1 MAVGITYSEHI
12 IFVKQQTIVSEIIF
26 SVGWK
31 TISSQ
36 IRTAGNIK
44 DRSSLKVHF
53 CPWEKN
59 SLKKKSANFQ
69 STDTAGTFWWRNQAD
84 RLKSTSKINVR
95 RVRTLAVVFLCRITP
110 LKRYN
115 GQESRPWWD
124 ENMHMCNRTSVF
136 FSHTHTAI
144 PRPWLKC
151 SNPSVA
157 LHCSL
162 THLIM
167 NESQNQNW
175 QAAIETWLFVWKIKN
190 AAAPPN
196 MTYEWSLKPQLDD
209 SSGWAVLSWTKPSAT
224 NAQNASKDF
233 QIVTNENTWRMMR
246 RDLHQIVK
254 QQGRAMKSCELL
266 WSGSKDIFFQ
276 WKSAKNKWLNC

>member
-1 MAVGITYSEHI
+1 
-12 IFVKQQTIVSEIIF
+12 
-26 SVGWK
+26 
-31 TISSQ
+31 
-36 IRTAGNIK
+36 
-44 DRSSLKVHF
+44 
-53 CPWEKN
+53 
-59 SLKKKSANFQ
+59 
-69 STDTAGTFWWRNQAD
+69 
-84 RLKSTSKINVR
+84 
-95 RVRTLAVVFLCRITP
+95 
-110 LKRYN
+110 
-115 GQESRPWWD
+115 
-124 ENMHMCNRTSVF
+124 
-136 FSHTHTAI
+136 
-144 PRPWLKC
+144 
-151 SNPSVA
+151 
-157 LHCSL
+157 
-162 THLIM
+162 M

-190 AAAPPN
+190 AAAPPH

-224 NAQNASKDF
+224 SAQNAGKDF